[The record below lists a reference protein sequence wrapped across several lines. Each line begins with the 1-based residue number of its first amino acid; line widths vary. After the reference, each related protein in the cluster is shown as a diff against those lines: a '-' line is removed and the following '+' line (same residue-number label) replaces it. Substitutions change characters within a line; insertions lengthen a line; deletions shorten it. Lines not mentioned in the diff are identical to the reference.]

1 MVKMFLFT
9 PLMIVFAELVIMYLA
24 LRIKVYR
31 I

>member
-9 PLMIVFAELVIMYLA
+9 PLMIVLAELVIMYLA